1 MHWLVRIAERADL
14 NGDRPDVPPETV
26 AQDAWPVVARAYRV
40 ADERL
45 SFLVAQY
52 FRLEVADFDGG
63 DRDAVLLVPEA
74 ISRKHHVYPLCKSDR
89 HLLIATCDPT
99 DIEAERALGFSSGHT
114 TVFQV
119 ASPHAIREALDARF
133 SPERAIE
140 SLLDN
145 FDLDEVSDDAV
156 KLVEEMGPESISS
169 EDAAAT
175 PVVKLTNLII
185 HDAIAQGASDIH
197 IEPGRKIGVI
207 RYRVDGV
214 LRKHM
219 DLPMTAM
226 NRVVSRVKILSK
238 LDIADRLRPQDGKAR
253 VRVGDLSYDLRV
265 STIPAGTAEKCV
277 LRILDSNASETL
289 EDLELPA
296 FELERLRQ
304 LLDMREGIVLVTGPT
319 GSGKTTTLYGAL
331 REKADGK
338 INIMTV
344 EDPIEYELPQ
354 IT

>member
-74 ISRKHHVYPLCKSDR
+74 SSRKHHVYPLYKSDR

-133 SPERAIE
+133 SGGLSRRTLGIPR
-140 SLLDN
+140 SR
-145 FDLDEVSDDAV
+145 
-156 KLVEEMGPESISS
+156 GPDSPRLS
-169 EDAAAT
+169 E
-175 PVVKLTNLII
+175 PF
-185 HDAIAQGASDIH
+185 
-197 IEPGRKIGVI
+197 PG
-207 RYRVDGV
+207 
-214 LRKHM
+214 L
-219 DLPMTAM
+219 
-226 NRVVSRVKILSK
+226 
-238 LDIADRLRPQDGKAR
+238 
-253 VRVGDLSYDLRV
+253 
-265 STIPAGTAEKCV
+265 
-277 LRILDSNASETL
+277 
-289 EDLELPA
+289 
-296 FELERLRQ
+296 
-304 LLDMREGIVLVTGPT
+304 
-319 GSGKTTTLYGAL
+319 GSGHL
-331 REKADGK
+331 
-338 INIMTV
+338 I
-344 EDPIEYELPQ
+344 
-354 IT
+354 